1 MLKRV
6 QGCLWYAL
14 YRSEY
19 WYVKYIRYPFL
30 LWRKIERI
38 VFQKNCFSSIY
49 NNCSKTY
56 TKSFLA
62 LEKYGFGK
70 EFILWV
76 KTLLKDQETCV
87 INDGTT
93 TKYFSLVRGARKGNP
108 IPAFLFILALEILF
122 ILIKSKPEI
131 KNDNFR
137 LWLPLVCICWWYNF
151 FLEGYYFCKA
161 YGWHFSFFSYFS
173 GLKPNL
179 TKSEIAGIG
188 VLKGVQVAVCDMRCI
203 DLNVDALKI
212 LGAHFSCNEKLK
224 EEKKFYKIVTDMQRV
239 LKIWKMRMLTLEWK
253 IVIFKTIAISKMV

>member
-30 LWRKIERI
+30 LWWKIERI

-56 TKSFLA
+56 AKSFLA

-93 TKYFSLVRGARKGNP
+93 TKYFSLGRGARKGNP

-122 ILIKSKPEI
+122 ILIKSKREI
-131 KNDNFR
+131 DGMTIFNYDYLSSAYADDKS
-137 LWLPLVCICWWYNF
+137 F
-151 FLEGYYFCKA
+151 FLKDIISVKHMIDTFN
-161 YGWHFSFFSYFS
+161 FFSYFS
-173 GLKPNL
+173 RSKPNL
-179 TKSEIAGIG
+179 TKSEIAGFG
-188 VLKGVQVAVCDMRCI
+188 VLKRVQVAVCGMRCI
-203 DLNVDALKI
+203 DLNIGTLNK
-212 LGAHFSCNEKLK
+212 LSTHSSYNKKLK
-224 EEKKFYKIVTDMQRV
+224 EEKNFIK
-239 LKIWKMRMLTLEWK
+239 L
-253 IVIFKTIAISKMV
+253 